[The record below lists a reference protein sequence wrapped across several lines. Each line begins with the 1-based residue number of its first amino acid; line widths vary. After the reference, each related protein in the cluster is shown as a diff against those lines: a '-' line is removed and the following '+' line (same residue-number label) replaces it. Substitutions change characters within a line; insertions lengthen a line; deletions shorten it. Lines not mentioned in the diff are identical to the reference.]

1 MTESRRVILFL
12 QGPPSTFWRELASTF
27 ERRGHRTVKI
37 NVCFG
42 DAYFWR
48 RRGAYS
54 YRGLFRHWP
63 AYLERIISQEG
74 VTDIVYY
81 ADRQPYHVEAQAI
94 AGRLGLKCYAVEFGY
109 LRPHWL
115 TLERGGMGTYSH
127 FPSDP
132 DHIRRAAKGLPEVA
146 SGSPDYPHGFVEEA
160 YGEVAFHL
168 FSEFLRPLYPFYR
181 SDRYYHAFHDYLSWL
196 VELTRGRRH
205 SRQAKATLDRLA
217 AASTPYF
224 LVALQLQSD
233 YQIRANSPYIHIRD
247 MLDEVISSFAGHARP
262 TDHLVIKQHP
272 LDNGWENWEKV
283 VRRLAR
289 RYGVCD
295 RVHLI
300 VGGRL
305 PELISAAR
313 GVVVINST
321 VGLHALQAGCP
332 TKILGIAVFD
342 IAGLTDQQPL
352 DRFWQDP
359 APVDM
364 ALLADFRRLLA
375 KTVQL
380 RGSFYNRAGRAVA
393 ANEIVSRIERG
404 EVNEPGGYVEVPP
417 RLISARRLGVR
428 LCKKTAK
435 KDRAL
440 ASDNLVDSS
449 PEPDAPDALQKSR
462 NEFQLE

>member
-1 MTESRRVILFL
+1 MSDSRHVVLFL
-12 QGPPSTFWRELASTF
+12 QGPPSAFWRELASTF

-48 RRGAYS
+48 RRGAYA

-63 AYLERIISQEG
+63 AYLERIITQES

-81 ADRQPYHVEAQAI
+81 ADRQPYHVEAQII
-94 AGRLGLKCYAVEFGY
+94 AARLGIKCYAVEFGY

-115 TLERGGMGTYSH
+115 TLERDGMGTYSH

-132 DHIRRAAKGLPEVA
+132 DQIRRAAKGLPDVVT
-146 SGSPDYPHGFVEEA
+146 GSADYPHSFVEEA

-181 SDRYYHAFHDYLSWL
+181 ADRYYHAFHDYLSWL
-196 VELTRGRRH
+196 VELTRGGRH
-205 SRQAKATLDRLA
+205 KRQAKATLDRLA
-217 AASTPYF
+217 AASTSYF
-224 LVALQLQSD
+224 LLALQLQSD
-233 YQIRANSPYIHIRD
+233 YQIRANSPYVRIRD

-262 TDHLVIKQHP
+262 TDHLVVKQHP

-289 RYGVCD
+289 RYGISD
-295 RVHLI
+295 RVHLL
-300 VGGRL
+300 VGGAL
-305 PELISAAR
+305 PDLISAAR
-313 GVVVINST
+313 GVVVVNST
-321 VGLHALQAGCP
+321 VGLHALQVGCP

-342 IAGLTDQQPL
+342 IVGLTDQQPL

-359 APVDM
+359 ASVDM
-364 ALLADFRRLLA
+364 GLLADFRRLLA

-380 RGSFYNRAGRAVA
+380 RGSFYNQTGRAA
-393 ANEIVSRIERG
+393 AVEEIVSRIEKD
-404 EVNEPGGYVEVPP
+404 EVNEPGGYMEVPP
-417 RLISARRLGVR
+417 RIEIARRLGIRICEKVTR
-428 LCKKTAK
+428 KNDLDLGN
-435 KDRAL
+435 KDF
-440 ASDNLVDSS
+440 V
-449 PEPDAPDALQKSR
+449 
-462 NEFQLE
+462 

>member
-1 MTESRRVILFL
+1 MNTESQRVVLFL
-12 QGPPSTFWRELASTF
+12 QGPPSAFWRELAATF
-27 ERRGHRTVKI
+27 ERRGHRIVKI
-37 NVCFG
+37 NACFG
-42 DAYFWR
+42 DTYFWR
-48 RRGAYS
+48 RRGAYA

-63 AYLERIISQEG
+63 EYLERIIAREG
-74 VTDIVYY
+74 ITDIIYY
-81 ADRQPYHVEAQAI
+81 ADRQPYHVEAQVI
-94 AGRLGLKCYAVEFGY
+94 AGRLGLNCYAIEFGY

-132 DHIRRAAKGLPEVA
+132 DQIRRAAEGLPNVET
-146 SGSPDYPHGFVEEA
+146 SSPDFPHGFVEEA

-196 VELTRGRRH
+196 VELTRGGRHRR
-205 SRQAKATLDRLA
+205 RTRATLDRLK
-217 AASTPYF
+217 AASAPYF
-224 LVALQLQSD
+224 LTALQLQSD
-233 YQIRANSPYIHIRD
+233 YQIRANSPYAHIRD

-262 TDHLVIKQHP
+262 VDHLVIKQHP

-289 RYGVCD
+289 HHGVSD
-295 RVHLI
+295 RIHLI
-300 VGGRL
+300 VGGTL

-332 TKILGIAVFD
+332 TKVLGIAVFD
-342 IAGLTDQQPL
+342 IVDLTDQQPL
-352 DRFWQDP
+352 DEFWQNP

-364 ALLADFRRLLA
+364 ELLADFCRLIA
-375 KTVQL
+375 RTVQL

-393 ANEIVSRIERG
+393 TAEIVSRIEKG

-417 RLISARRLGVR
+417 RLETARRLGIRICEKV
-428 LCKKTAK
+428 AK
-435 KDRAL
+435 KNDLDLGNRDFL
-440 ASDNLVDSS
+440 
-449 PEPDAPDALQKSR
+449 
-462 NEFQLE
+462 